1 MTHPTEAGGPSGL
14 GTGRMAVVLGLALV
28 VNFGLLLVPMF
39 VGSSSD
45 SAVAANLNANN
56 SVASAS
62 PSAIVSA
69 VDATP
74 VQKTTTTP
82 PQDPATQEPVAESP
96 DVITIVGDEPPTQA
110 VTVLPAPGDD
120 VARVESPAPA
130 EIGDNADPVTPA
142 SDSSSSSGS
151 NTDQPPAEIVLDIP
165 VDLDSV
171 LPPTPMPDFDPCIL
185 EIVNPAETNGP
196 VHFVI
201 EGAVHTLLPGESR
214 QWLAL
219 SERTVEFHR
228 GDDFGDTSCQ
238 IERGTWRFQITDA
251 GWELVADEH
260 VSLFVLPSRTGFR
273 ARPSLRF
280 PFGAWSKP
288 LGEGQGDGEAGREE
302 RRRTIDGDADGIE
315 DPQVGRHL
323 HFWIDGPEQHGVTDE
338 AGQQD
343 DRQHQ
348 EHARLLD
355 RQGQDDHLHAKYE
368 ARHNTDRGPV

>member
-120 VARVESPAPA
+120 VAPVASPAPA
-130 EIGDNADPVTPA
+130 EIADNADPVTPA

-171 LPPTPMPDFDPCIL
+171 PPPAPMPDFDPCIL

-228 GDDFGDTSCQ
+228 GNDFGDTSFL
-238 IERGTWRFQITDA
+238 IERGTWRFQVTDA

-260 VSLFVLPSRTGFR
+260 VSMFVLP
-273 ARPSLRF
+273 
-280 PFGAWSKP
+280 K
-288 LGEGQGDGEAGREE
+288 
-302 RRRTIDGDADGIE
+302 
-315 DPQVGRHL
+315 
-323 HFWIDGPEQHGVTDE
+323 
-338 AGQQD
+338 
-343 DRQHQ
+343 
-348 EHARLLD
+348 
-355 RQGQDDHLHAKYE
+355 
-368 ARHNTDRGPV
+368 